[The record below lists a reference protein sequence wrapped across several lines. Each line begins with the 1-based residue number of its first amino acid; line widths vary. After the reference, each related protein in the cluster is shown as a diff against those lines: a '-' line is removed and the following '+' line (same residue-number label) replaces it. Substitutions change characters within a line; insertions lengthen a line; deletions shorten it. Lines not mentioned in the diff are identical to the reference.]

1 MSIFWLQDL
10 TPDKRIGA
18 QGFDTIKS
26 HPFFEGI
33 DWSRLRKLVPP
44 KTARLPKV
52 QFVCELVSWTMQSSL
67 IQIKTFKVQQNVWYR
82 DFWYSHVETHCSP
95 HHWCLS
101 ILITCQAISS
111 GDNDESSE
119 QKWETELG
127 QAFRN
132 LDIGGSASES
142 STSDGSLAASKS
154 ASPVNQA
161 KLSYTA
167 GPSSSNSPNGRS
179 PAHSNSNSS
188 HSGRRTAA
196 QSSVVSPSNRS
207 TEESRS
213 FTSGT
218 ITDDCRAKQWYIWP
232 LKCFQC
238 FNLLCLWV
246 DCWCGQYIRLVTLQ
260 TIYYLMASSTWFNWF
275 TPFQFMSDLSSLFP
289 EQSAM

>member
-1 MSIFWLQDL
+1 MCHIRIF
-10 TPDKRIGA
+10 K
-18 QGFDTIKS
+18 
-26 HPFFEGI
+26 
-33 DWSRLRKLVPP
+33 
-44 KTARLPKV
+44 
-52 QFVCELVSWTMQSSL
+52 
-67 IQIKTFKVQQNVWYR
+67 
-82 DFWYSHVETHCSP
+82 YSHVETHCSP

-101 ILITCQAISS
+101 LLITCQAISS

-188 HSGRRTAA
+188 QSGYRTAA

-207 TEESRS
+207 TEERGS

-218 ITDDCRAKQWYIWP
+218 ITDDCQAKQWYIWP
-232 LKCFQC
+232 LKCSHC
-238 FNLLCLWV
+238 FNLLWLWV
-246 DCWCGQYIRLVTLQ
+246 DCLLMLPICKTSDIANNFN
-260 TIYYLMASSTWFNWF
+260 LMASSTWSNWC
-275 TPFQFMSDLSSLFP
+275 TPCQFRIHQNQTMIQFSIWFSEIPDCLAFSGP
-289 EQSAM
+289 AWW